1 MIEPLL
7 QRREQ
12 RDRLLLAQREP
23 GRGIECFRFV
33 LDGVQQLDP
42 RDGFVRFAR
51 AGFLGVDELAA
62 RVRPAAD
69 FDDGARGPAKEFV
82 VPGIG
87 IALKK
92 TSEVIQ
98 KRERTG
104 VAAVFGR
111 VVDCAVLRDVVRER
125 VPSRARDRPASD
137 RDSRVHPA

>member
-87 IALKK
+87 IALKIA
-92 TSEVIQ
+92 SEFFQ
-98 KRERTG
+98 EGQRSG

-111 VVDCAVLRDVVRER
+111 VVDCAVPGDVVRER
-125 VPSRARDRPASD
+125 VLSARRDRRASD
-137 RDSRVHPA
+137 RDSRIRP